1 MARVEKTIEV
11 NVPVRTAYNQW
22 TQFEDFPHFMEGV
35 EEVQQIDDK
44 HLHWKARIG
53 GMTREWD
60 AEIRE
65 QVPDE
70 KVIWL
75 ATEGR
80 ENAGM
85 VKFDSLGP
93 ELTRV
98 HLEMSYDPEG
108 FSETVGDMLGF
119 VTRRVQGDLERFK
132 EYIEQRGQ
140 ESGGWRG
147 EIHNPDVPGG
157 HTRGSLDAGSE
168 RSGMSGDPYRGPGDS
183 MDRGGMMRGT
193 IDPNTGPR

>member
-53 GMTREWD
+53 GMTREWV

-108 FSETVGDMLGF
+108 FS
-119 VTRRVQGDLERFK
+119 
-132 EYIEQRGQ
+132 
-140 ESGGWRG
+140 
-147 EIHNPDVPGG
+147 
-157 HTRGSLDAGSE
+157 
-168 RSGMSGDPYRGPGDS
+168 
-183 MDRGGMMRGT
+183 
-193 IDPNTGPR
+193 